1 MWSGWSQSDILSRS
15 NRLKEV
21 RQTLLVATITKEKS
35 IITTKREG
43 SQTLPHQKKKSR
55 LKNPKRLTWPPMI
68 SCTIATRMSTYTC
81 LKLIQTHLIFPKTL
95 ILHPLSL
102 CGPTFQRST
111 NLSSRAPGCSVGS
124 LCPRSSSKLKSSILK
139 EVSTS
144 SS

>member
-1 MWSGWSQSDILSRS
+1 
-15 NRLKEV
+15 
-21 RQTLLVATITKEKS
+21 VATITKEKS

-102 CGPTFQRST
+102 SVAQPSKEAPTFLPVLLDVPLVPYVHVPPPSLNPQFSKKCPQAAL
-111 NLSSRAPGCSVGS
+111 NEDFPPEHAPY
-124 LCPRSSSKLKSSILK
+124 PDKY
-139 EVSTS
+139 
-144 SS
+144 